1 MVLSA
6 DVWQKTPQMR
16 VIPINKSI
24 DPELRVMTYENA
36 EALVRT
42 KTNFV
47 ITPCICRK
55 EKALK
60 GQICQKPTETCVL
73 LSEVT
78 NFSENR
84 SRQKGI
90 P

>member
-1 MVLSA
+1 
-6 DVWQKTPQMR
+6 MR

-60 GQICQKPTETCVL
+60 GQICQKPTETCITFGSDEDFFL
-73 LSEVT
+73 KT
-78 NFSENR
+78 GAGR
-84 SRQKGI
+84 KASR
-90 P
+90 